1 MTVLRI
7 VVDRNRCTGI
17 GICESF
23 APDWFEVEDG
33 GSLVVHDEVITPD
46 GEAEVEE
53 AVRACP
59 AFALSLA
66 AVDE

>member
-7 VVDRNRCTGI
+7 VIDRNRCTGI
-17 GICESF
+17 GICESIS
-23 APDWFEVEDG
+23 PDWFEVQDD
-33 GSLVVHDEVITPD
+33 GSLVVRDEAVTL
-46 GEAEVEE
+46 ESEVEVEE

-66 AVDE
+66 DTDE